1 MDGSIEQVDK
11 FMDWAADRNIEVLI
25 DVHTA
30 RDSQN
35 GFDNSGQARSVVW
48 NEDGTKFQHWEIL
61 SADWMG
67 EWSG

>member
-1 MDGSIEQVDK
+1 MDGSAEQVDM

-35 GFDNSGQARSVVW
+35 GFDNSG
-48 NEDGTKFQHWEIL
+48 
-61 SADWMG
+61 
-67 EWSG
+67 